1 LKKLR
6 FHEKKQPL
14 LQNCP
19 LSAMI
24 LFGSFL
30 YQGIETVLSQVWKIF
45 ECHRAAMGQ
54 KDEKM
59 RKNKNPEKKI
69 EHFSILHAKNPVFF
83 PPYSEK
89 NK

>member
-1 LKKLR
+1 
-6 FHEKKQPL
+6 
-14 LQNCP
+14 
-19 LSAMI
+19 
-24 LFGSFL
+24 
-30 YQGIETVLSQVWKIF
+30 
-45 ECHRAAMGQ
+45 MGQ

-89 NK
+89 RKWKKQYKSWKVPSVYLKQPGRKNKKVLVLLYVALIKAKKN